1 MNDNAFEREIV
12 AKGLTAPRITAD
24 QIEELC
30 GSLSIKTHHFEGTS
44 STVALAILPNGF
56 VVGVGYSASVSLANF
71 DADIGA
77 RIATQDALAKARKK
91 LWELEGYALKKQLG

>member
-24 QIEELC
+24 QIEALC
-30 GSLSIKTHHFEGTS
+30 GSLTIKTHHFEGTS

-56 VVGVGYSASVSLANF
+56 VAGVGHSASVSPENF
-71 DADIGA
+71 DAGIGA
-77 RIATQDALAKARKK
+77 RIATQDALAQARKK
-91 LWELEGYALKKQLG
+91 LWEMEGYALKKQLG

>member
-24 QIEELC
+24 HIAELC

-44 STVALAILPNGF
+44 STVALANLPNGF
-56 VVGVGYSASVSLANF
+56 VVGVGYSASVSPENF